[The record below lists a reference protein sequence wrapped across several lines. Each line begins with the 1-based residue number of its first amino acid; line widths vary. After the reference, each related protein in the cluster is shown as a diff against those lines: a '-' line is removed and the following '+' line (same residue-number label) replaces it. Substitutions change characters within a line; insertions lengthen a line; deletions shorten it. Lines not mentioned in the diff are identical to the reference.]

1 MDYTGNIISNSNN
14 IIDITLRNNRITYMG
29 SYWVKLVDFIENNKY
44 MTLKLKYKI
53 DGL

>member
-1 MDYTGNIISNSNN
+1 MFLFFKFFNN